1 MSLSNKPE
9 TDPGKNNTHWFEEWF
24 DSPLYEKLY
33 SYRDEDEANKL
44 ADLIEEL
51 VPRSNY
57 KKILD
62 LGCGRGRHSL
72 TLAERGYDVTGTD
85 LSPKAIKKA
94 KLLAA
99 ERNLNNVHFEVRD
112 MREVLP
118 NRFDA
123 VLNLFT
129 TFGYFLDDEENAS
142 VFDGVH
148 KMLGENGRFLI
159 DFLNAAK
166 VEEGLVP
173 AESGSYENLDY
184 QIERFIAD
192 GMVHKKIRF
201 TGAGLK
207 GPVEYQERVKLYG
220 KDWFEPQLKARGFNI
235 LDFKGDYS
243 GRRFSEEISPRLII
257 LAEKRV

>member
-9 TDPGKNNTHWFEEWF
+9 TDSAKNNSHWFEEWF

-33 SYRDEDEANKL
+33 SYRDEDEAKKL
-44 ADLIEEL
+44 ADLIEKL
-51 VPRSNY
+51 VPQANY

-72 TLAERGYDVTGTD
+72 TLAERGYDVSGTD

-94 KLLAA
+94 KQLAT
-99 ERNLNNVHFEVRD
+99 ERGLNNVHFEIRD
-112 MREVLP
+112 MREVLSHK
-118 NRFDA
+118 FDA
-123 VLNLFT
+123 ILNLFT

-142 VFDGVH
+142 VFDSVH
-148 KMLGENGRFLI
+148 KMLDKNGLFLI

-184 QIERFIAD
+184 HIERFIAD

-201 TGAGLK
+201 TGTGLK
-207 GPVEYQERVKLYG
+207 EPVEYQERVKLYG
-220 KDWFEPQLKARGFNI
+220 KEWFEQQLKARGFNI
-235 LDFKGDYS
+235 IEFIGDFS
-243 GRRFSEEISPRLII
+243 GSSFSEAISPRLII
-257 LAEKRV
+257 LAEKKV

>member
-1 MSLSNKPE
+1 MSLSKESNSE
-9 TDPGKNNTHWFEEWF
+9 SNENSADWFEEWF

-33 SYRDEDEANKL
+33 SYRDEEEAIKL
-44 ADLIEEL
+44 ADLIEKLIPLSKYE
-51 VPRSNY
+51 
-57 KKILD
+57 KILD

-94 KLLAA
+94 KQLAV
-99 ERNLNNVHFEVRD
+99 ERGLNKVHFEVLD

-118 NRFDA
+118 HRFDA

-148 KMLGENGRFLI
+148 KMLGKNGRFLI

-166 VEEGLVP
+166 VEEGLV
-173 AESGSYENLDY
+173 AEETGSYENLDY
-184 QIERFIAD
+184 QIERFISD

-201 TGAGLK
+201 TGSGLK

-220 KDWFEPQLKARGFNI
+220 KDWFEQQLKARGFNI

-243 GRRFSEEISPRLII
+243 GSRFSEEKSPRLII
-257 LAEKRV
+257 LAEKWV

>member
-1 MSLSNKPE
+1 MSLSKQSK
-9 TDPGKNNTHWFEEWF
+9 TDSDNSSASWFEEWF

-33 SYRDEDEANKL
+33 AHRNEEEARKL
-44 ADLIEEL
+44 AELIEDFIPLPE
-51 VPRSNY
+51 Y
-57 KKILD
+57 KNLLD

-94 KLLAA
+94 KQLAA
-99 ERNLNNVHFEVRD
+99 ERELSNVHFEVRD

-118 NRFDA
+118 HRFDA

-129 TFGYFLDDEENAS
+129 TFGYFLEDEENAS

-148 KMLGENGRFLI
+148 KMLDENGRFLI

-166 VEEGLVP
+166 VEEGLV
-173 AESGSYENLDY
+173 AEESGSYENLDY

-201 TGAGLK
+201 TAAGLK

-243 GRRFSEEISPRLII
+243 GSRFSEEKSPRLII
-257 LAEKRV
+257 LVEKRV